1 MQMIEEIMTR
11 NVSSISPLESI
22 RAAAQLMA
30 ETDAG
35 SLPVCENKKLVGLIT
50 DRDIVVRGVLQGDR
64 PDDIEV
70 GRIMSTD
77 VQTCF
82 EDQSVE
88 EVMQKM
94 ADSQIRRIPVLDHLS
109 QELIGIVSLGDL
121 AVEHSAQ
128 IDETMAQIALPS
140 QSLQSDSMPASPS

>member
-82 EDQSVE
+82 EDQLVE

>member
-1 MQMIEEIMTR
+1 MQLIEEIMTR
-11 NVSSISPLESI
+11 NVSSISPQESI

-30 ETDAG
+30 DTDAG
-35 SLPVCENKKLVGLIT
+35 SLPVCDNKKLVGMIT
-50 DRDIVVRGVLQGDR
+50 DRDIVVRGLLQGDR
-64 PDDIEV
+64 PDDIEISKV
-70 GRIMSTD
+70 MSTD

-88 EVMQKM
+88 EVRQKM
-94 ADSQIRRIPVLDHLS
+94 ADSQIRRIPVLDHAS

-128 IDETMAQIALPS
+128 IDETMAQIAQPS
-140 QSLQSDSMPASPS
+140 QSQTQSQPVSPS